1 MKIISIKYM
10 MLFAFAM
17 VFAACSSDGEVRH
30 LGVTAVKAL
39 YEPEMGKPLSCKH
52 RHRLLCILN
61 GSRR

>member
-1 MKIISIKYM
+1 M

-30 LGVTAVKAL
+30 LGMTAVKR
-39 YEPEMGKPLSCKH
+39 YMNRIMGKPLSCKH